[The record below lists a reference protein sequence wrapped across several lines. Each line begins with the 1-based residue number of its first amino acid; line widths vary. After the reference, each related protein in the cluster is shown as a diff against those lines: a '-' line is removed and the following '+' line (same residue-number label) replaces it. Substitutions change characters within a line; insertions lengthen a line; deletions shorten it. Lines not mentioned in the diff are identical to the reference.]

1 MFTPTT
7 EKGEKRMNPYV
18 ILTDS
23 ACDIIPET
31 LKEWGVG
38 CISLTFR
45 FQDEDKEYENSEMTS
60 HVFYDHMRA
69 GRTAKTSAINTE
81 RFRLFF
87 EEELKKGND
96 ILYLG
101 FSSGLSNTYNAGR
114 IAATQ
119 LAAEYPERTIVTIDT
134 LAASAGFGLL
144 VALAV
149 RAKNEGKTLD
159 EVAEL
164 TRSYIPR
171 LCHWFTVD
179 DLVYLKRGGRVS
191 PTVAFVGNVLGI
203 KPILHVDDEG
213 HLINIT
219 KVRGR
224 RASIAALAQTY
235 GELLESED
243 MNEVFISHGDC
254 LQDAEALKQLL
265 ESQYGA
271 NVTLITP
278 VGTVI
283 GAHSGPGTLAV
294 FYIGKHR

>member
-1 MFTPTT
+1 
-7 EKGEKRMNPYV
+7 MNPYV

-23 ACDIIPET
+23 ACDIVPET

-38 CISLTFR
+38 YISLTFR
-45 FQDEDKEYENSEMTS
+45 FQDEDKEYANDEMTS

-114 IAATQ
+114 IAAEQ
-119 LAAEYPERTIVTIDT
+119 LAAEYPERKIITIDT

-179 DLVYLKRGGRVS
+179 DLVYLKRGGRIS

-224 RASIAALAQTY
+224 KPSIAALAQKY
-235 GELLESED
+235 GELLESES

-254 LQDAEALKQLL
+254 LEDAQALKQIL
-265 ESQYGA
+265 EGQYGA

>member
-1 MFTPTT
+1 
-7 EKGEKRMNPYV
+7 MNPYV

-38 CISLTFR
+38 CTSLTFR

-224 RASIAALAQTY
+224 RASIAALAQIY

-254 LQDAEALKQLL
+254 LQDAEALKELL